1 MNLTIYHDT
10 YFQMWNAEKWS
21 YKDGMEAFY
30 VILLLLAREPKTQ
43 IAGVTLIA
51 DFSGMT
57 RKHIAT
63 DLEDIKAWVN
73 LISVSYDKKPSLDEK
88 NVKHVILFYVIVGWC
103 TAMVSSFSY
112 LQCTQSI

>member
-1 MNLTIYHDT
+1 MNLTINYDT

-73 LISVSYDKKPSLDEK
+73 LISVGYDENNFLNDFFQTC
-88 NVKHVILFYVIVGWC
+88 HFIIGGC
-103 TAMVSSFSY
+103 TVMVSSFSY

>member
-1 MNLTIYHDT
+1 
-10 YFQMWNAEKWS
+10 
-21 YKDGMEAFY
+21 MEAFY

-73 LISVSYDKKPSLDEK
+73 LISVGYDKKTHYLDDFFSNMSFYCRVVYHYGFIVLIFAMHPEYLRLSL
-88 NVKHVILFYVIVGWC
+88 
-103 TAMVSSFSY
+103 TS
-112 LQCTQSI
+112 

>member
-1 MNLTIYHDT
+1 
-10 YFQMWNAEKWS
+10 MWNSEKWS

-73 LISVSYDKKPSLDEK
+73 LISVGYDKKKSLDYF
-88 NVKHVILFYVIVGWC
+88 LFQTCHFIVGRG
-103 TAMVSSFSY
+103 TTMVSSFSY

>member
-1 MNLTIYHDT
+1 
-10 YFQMWNAEKWS
+10 MWNAEKWS

-73 LISVSYDKKPSLDEK
+73 LISVGYDKK
-88 NVKHVILFYVIVGWC
+88 N
-103 TAMVSSFSY
+103 SFLGKQYKWQIQNFLMSFF
-112 LQCTQSI
+112 I

>member
-1 MNLTIYHDT
+1 
-10 YFQMWNAEKWS
+10 
-21 YKDGMEAFY
+21 MEAFY

-73 LISVSYDKKPSLDEK
+73 LISVGYDKKTHYLDDFFSNMSFYCRVVYHYGFIVHIFAMHPEYLRLSL
-88 NVKHVILFYVIVGWC
+88 
-103 TAMVSSFSY
+103 TS
-112 LQCTQSI
+112 

>member
-1 MNLTIYHDT
+1 
-10 YFQMWNAEKWS
+10 MWNAEKWS

-51 DFSGMT
+51 DFTGMT

-63 DLEDIKAWVN
+63 DLEDIKAWVRDSTMVCQWRSTGEM
-73 LISVSYDKKPSLDEK
+73 LEWFRSLKEKKKLSFVQYDIEAFYPSITKDLLMK
-88 NVKHVILFYVIVGWC
+88 
-103 TAMVSSFSY
+103 
-112 LQCTQSI
+112 SIN

>member
-1 MNLTIYHDT
+1 
-10 YFQMWNAEKWS
+10 MWNAEKWS

-73 LISVSYDKKPSLDEK
+73 LISVGYDKKTSLNDSFLITCHFIE
-88 NVKHVILFYVIVGWC
+88 GWC
-103 TAMVSSFSY
+103 TTMVSSFSY

>member
-1 MNLTIYHDT
+1 
-10 YFQMWNAEKWS
+10 MWNAEKWS

-73 LISVSYDKKPSLDEK
+73 LISVSFNYISKRTKISLPDQAGPWAE
-88 NVKHVILFYVIVGWC
+88 VE
-103 TAMVSSFSY
+103 
-112 LQCTQSI
+112 

>member
-1 MNLTIYHDT
+1 MNLTINRDT

-73 LISVSYDKKPSLDEK
+73 LISVGYDKKNSLDYFFF
-88 NVKHVILFYVIVGWC
+88 KHFIL
-103 TAMVSSFSY
+103 
-112 LQCTQSI
+112 L

>member
-1 MNLTIYHDT
+1 
-10 YFQMWNAEKWS
+10 MWNAEKWS

-73 LISVSYDKKPSLDEK
+73 LISVGYDKKNLLDDFFQTC
-88 NVKHVILFYVIVGWC
+88 HFIVGRG
-103 TAMVSSFSY
+103 TTMVSSFSY